1 MPLVD
6 RGELNKFPGSNE
18 QKIEVP
24 IGEWKFFNNPGEYL
38 STGETLSCTIFT
50 LYDNG
55 QGAMFHITP
64 MQAGGEMQHLKPRL
78 QNMFDLFDMNSSSLV
93 ISFCANK
100 NKEIQGKSSREK
112 LANYID
118 SLYPNKTINYWKYGG
133 KKFYLGSDGQ
143 LWGDE

>member
-6 RGELNKFPGSNE
+6 RGELNKFPGSNG

-38 STGETLSCTIFT
+38 STGKTLPCTIFT

-64 MQAGGEMQHLKPRL
+64 MQTGADMRNLKPML
-78 QNMFDLFDMNSSSLV
+78 QKMFNSFDMNSSTLV

-100 NKEIQGKSSREK
+100 NKEIQGRGSREK
-112 LANYID
+112 LANHID
-118 SLYPNKTINYWKYGG
+118 SLYQNKTINYYSYGG
-133 KKFYLGSDGQ
+133 EKFYLDSGGQ